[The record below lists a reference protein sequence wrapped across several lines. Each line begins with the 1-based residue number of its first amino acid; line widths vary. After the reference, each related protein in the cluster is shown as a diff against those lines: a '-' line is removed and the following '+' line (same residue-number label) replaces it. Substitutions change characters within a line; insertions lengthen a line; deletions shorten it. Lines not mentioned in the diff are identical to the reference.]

1 MADGKKKMSAT
12 RRRSITTSCNAGEDP
27 LSFLLDSSPAATTS
41 HVDDCCINRAALPLP
56 PAHRDASAAPATC
69 TTGSSDRVAVTETP
83 SPPETPQDRAARLLA
98 MCDERGVGT
107 AKGTPKPPASSTLQ
121 EMGTGVDETINNGER
136 EGSGGTSSPRRS
148 LQTSR
153 AFAQLTRSTC
163 NDDDNISSS
172 WGSDAGAVL
181 FNESVTSLK
190 STLNTNEGNTATD
203 HTAADHTLHI
213 ASSISSQII
222 SDGNAIDIDDLLRRN
237 DRLEDETHRLRTLL
251 TKRTT
256 ALENEKRALASEL
269 SRIRDCHR
277 ESQSVVADLMTRM
290 EHLQRSNKDQIEI
303 NEALTTENQ
312 QLRSENYYLRRRQT
326 DLEVEIESGGDGG
339 GGNTGGSSNTE
350 NWLSRWGRGW
360 KVEQTVSSTTFPD
373 GELRGVTDLVRPVCK
388 MPKECSGGCDSDASE
403 DSPRANGDL
412 LLREGKR
419 ATSAEERYV
428 RSNKNVVDNKFGG
441 VNSTSDG

>member
-1 MADGKKKMSAT
+1 MSAT
-12 RRRSITTSCNAGEDP
+12 RSSITTSCNAGEDP

-41 HVDDCCINRAALPLP
+41 HVVDDCCINRAALPLP
-56 PAHRDASAAPATC
+56 PAHRDASAAPATSACC
-69 TTGSSDRVAVTETP
+69 TTDSSAITETP

-107 AKGTPKPPASSTLQ
+107 AKGTLKPPASSTLQ
-121 EMGTGVDETINNGER
+121 GMGTGVDEAIER
-136 EGSGGTSSPRRS
+136 SSGSGGTSSPRRS

-163 NDDDNISSS
+163 NDDENSSS
-172 WGSDAGAVL
+172 SEGNDAGDAL
-181 FNESVTSLK
+181 FDESATSL
-190 STLNTNEGNTATD
+190 
-203 HTAADHTLHI
+203 
-213 ASSISSQII
+213 
-222 SDGNAIDIDDLLRRN
+222 DG
-237 DRLEDETHRLRTLL
+237 LEDETHRLRTLL

-277 ESQSVVADLMTRM
+277 ESQSVVADLMARM

-303 NEALTTENQ
+303 NEALTAENQ
-312 QLRSENYYLRRRQT
+312 QLRSENYYLRRRQA

-339 GGNTGGSSNTE
+339 GGNTGGSSDTE

-360 KVEQTVSSTTFPD
+360 KVEQTVPSTTFPD
-373 GELRGVTDLVRPVCK
+373 GELRGVTDLVRPVCN

-403 DSPRANGDL
+403 DSPQANGDS
-412 LLREGKR
+412 LLREGIND
-419 ATSAEERYV
+419 ATSAEESSV
-428 RSNKNVVDNKFGG
+428 RIKE
-441 VNSTSDG
+441 NSTSDR

>member
-1 MADGKKKMSAT
+1 MSAT
-12 RRRSITTSCNAGEDP
+12 TRRSSITTSCHAGEDP

-41 HVDDCCINRAALPLP
+41 HVVDDCCIDRAALPLP
-56 PAHRDASAAPATC
+56 PARRDASAAPATRTRTC
-69 TTGSSDRVAVTETP
+69 TTGSSDRAAVIETP
-83 SPPETPQDRAARLLA
+83 SPPETPRDRAARLLA

-107 AKGTPKPPASSTLQ
+107 AKGTLKPPASSTLQ
-121 EMGTGVDETINNGER
+121 GMGTGVDETIER
-136 EGSGGTSSPRRS
+136 SSGSGGSPRRS

-163 NDDDNISSS
+163 NDDENFSSS
-172 WGSDAGAVL
+172 GGNDAGAVL
-181 FNESVTSLK
+181 FNESATSLK
-190 STLNTNEGNTATD
+190 SSLNTNEGDTVTD
-203 HTAADHTLHI
+203 HAAADHTLHI
-213 ASSISSQII
+213 ASSSSISSQII
-222 SDGNAIDIDDLLRRN
+222 SDINAIDIDDLLRRN

-269 SRIRDCHR
+269 SRIGDCHR

-312 QLRSENYYLRRRQT
+312 QLRSENYYLRRRQM

-339 GGNTGGSSNTE
+339 SGNTGGSSNTE

-360 KVEQTVSSTTFPD
+360 KVEQSVSSTTFPD
-373 GELRGVTDLVRPVCK
+373 GELRGVTDLARPVCK
-388 MPKECSGGCDSDASE
+388 MAKEWSGGCDSDASE

-412 LLREGKR
+412 LLREGINDI
-419 ATSAEERYV
+419 TSAEESSV
-428 RSNKNVVDNKFGG
+428 RINKNVVDNKIGG
-441 VNSTSDG
+441 GGGSTSDR